1 MGCNTGVWGRRGRR
15 LALLVL
21 AFLIGNALAAA
32 GALAAPGKAK
42 CNGAHSK
49 GPGCSPAPVATD
61 PAGEPGQTSPETEVD
76 DSGAEATIADGG
88 PGQAGDHELDG
99 GLEPGQPEAST
110 EDVASPEEELE
121 GSGQP
126 LEDPDS
132 IASADGSGM
141 SNKSG
146 GTDETSSRSSN
157 AEGEGRAPGS
167 EESNGAAPL
176 PNDPPA
182 SVEAAAAT
190 SSSAISAVGAPS
202 VMAQVDDPPEDDD
215 GLLPS
220 SDDEDG
226 DGDGDDTGTGPSGLP
241 QTGIGVTGYGA
252 IGMGLLLAGIALI
265 GAARSLESRAA
276 GGLPATSSLDTRS
289 AAGRAEDAPDHR
301 RIARLPL
308 SFRHALSVPAEALA
322 SGAFSRCRP
331 LRVALLPPVRPRY
344 HSGWWQHLYGDLPGK
359 SIYLQS
365 YNST

>member
-49 GPGCSPAPVATD
+49 DPGCSPAAIGTD
-61 PAGEPGQTSPETEVD
+61 LGGEAGQTSPETQD
-76 DSGAEATIADGG
+76 DDGAPEATITDSE
-88 PGQAGDHELDG
+88 PDQIGDHG
-99 GLEPGQPEAST
+99 SEPTQPEAST
-110 EDVASPEEELE
+110 GDVASPEEGLE

-126 LEDPDS
+126 LEDPDP

-141 SNKSG
+141 SHKSG
-146 GTDETSSRSSN
+146 GTDEASSGSSDG
-157 AEGEGRAPGS
+157 EGEGPAPSS

-176 PNDPPA
+176 PNEPPA

-190 SSSAISAVGAPS
+190 SSSAITAVGAPS
-202 VMAQVDDPPEDDD
+202 VTAQVDDPPPDDD

-226 DGDGDDTGTGPSGLP
+226 DGETDDAGTGPSGLP

-252 IGMGLLLAGIALI
+252 IGIALLLAGIALM

-276 GGLPATSSLDTRS
+276 GALPATSPLETGP
-289 AAGRAEDAPDHR
+289 AAARAKDAPGHR
-301 RIARLPL
+301 RKALLPS

-322 SGAFSRCRP
+322 GGAFSRCRP
-331 LRVALLPPVRPRY
+331 LRFALLPAVHPRY
-344 HSGWWQHLYGDLPGK
+344 HRGWWQQLYGHLQCK